1 MRTTES
7 SKYASFP
14 PFQLT
19 YIFAHDDDD
28 DDDDDDGCVM
38 KAILKG
44 DKEVKAWLDYESVPL
59 DEVQVVS

>member
-7 SKYASFP
+7 SKYASFS

-19 YIFAHDDDD
+19 YIFAH
-28 DDDDDDGCVM
+28 DDDGCVM

-59 DEVQVVS
+59 DEVQVTT